1 MMLAV
6 GCCLIAVMD
15 VICGYLDGKLTKF
28 TFVWCVCMR
37 LRSYLSHIILFY
49 CDCIY
54 SVLSLYPYIQ
64 LKPRSAHAGQEPA
77 ASGRTKSR
85 SAKGN
90 PFGAAVPREQV
101 LKTRGIDA
109 SVMDATIERKANVLH
124 FTSEQEAELEAVRV
138 ALTKAEKDLLE
149 ANENELPE
157 ETFRIKA
164 EAKRKELNDL
174 MSKFAHVSV
183 DANSEKGGQGEARQ
197 FERPSERE
205 RQRHGDG
212 GGGQEG
218 GDDDAAFASFSSV
231 RRRHQP
237 GEGNPHQNAERT

>member
-1 MMLAV
+1 M
-6 GCCLIAVMD
+6 
-15 VICGYLDGKLTKF
+15 ICGYLNSGCQDVKITSSRSVL
-28 TFVWCVCMR
+28 CICY
-37 LRSYLSHIILFY
+37 RSYMSHILLLLLLISCCPVYL
-49 CDCIY
+49 
-54 SVLSLYPYIQ
+54 Q
-64 LKPRSAHAGQEPA
+64 LKPRSAHAGQEPV

-109 SVMDATIERKANVLH
+109 SVMDASIERKANVLH

-183 DANSEKGGQGEARQ
+183 DANSEKGGQGEGRQ

-212 GGGQEG
+212 GQDG

>member
-1 MMLAV
+1 VLR
-6 GCCLIAVMD
+6 IH
-15 VICGYLDGKLTKF
+15 Y
-28 TFVWCVCMR
+28 
-37 LRSYLSHIILFY
+37 RSYLSHIAFSYFY
-49 CDCIY
+49 FHCIH
-54 SVLSLYPYIQ
+54 VQ
-64 LKPRSAHAGQEPA
+64 LKPRSAHAGQEPV

-109 SVMDATIERKANVLH
+109 SVMDASIERKANVLH

-174 MSKFAHVSV
+174 MTKFAHVSV
-183 DANSEKGGQGEARQ
+183 DANSDKEGRQ

-212 GGGQEG
+212 GQDGGE
-218 GDDDAAFASFSSV
+218 DDAAFASFSSV

>member
-1 MMLAV
+1 VHASH
-6 GCCLIAVMD
+6 D
-15 VICGYLDGKLTKF
+15 V
-28 TFVWCVCMR
+28 V
-37 LRSYLSHIILFY
+37 
-49 CDCIY
+49 
-54 SVLSLYPYIQ
+54 P
-64 LKPRSAHAGQEPA
+64 
-77 ASGRTKSR
+77 SGRKKST

-109 SVMDATIERKANVLH
+109 SVMDASIERKANVLH

-138 ALTKAEKDLLE
+138 ALTKAEKELLE

-174 MSKFAHVSV
+174 MTKFAHVSV
-183 DANSEKGGQGEARQ
+183 DPNSEKGQGEGRG
-197 FERPSERE
+197 FERPSERSE
-205 RQRHGDG
+205 RQGHRDRDS
-212 GGGQEG
+212 GQD

>member
-1 MMLAV
+1 M
-6 GCCLIAVMD
+6 
-15 VICGYLDGKLTKF
+15 
-28 TFVWCVCMR
+28 
-37 LRSYLSHIILFY
+37 
-49 CDCIY
+49 
-54 SVLSLYPYIQ
+54 
-64 LKPRSAHAGQEPA
+64 
-77 ASGRTKSR
+77 
-85 SAKGN
+85 
-90 PFGAAVPREQV
+90 
-101 LKTRGIDA
+101 DA
-109 SVMDATIERKANVLH
+109 SIERKANVLH

-174 MSKFAHVSV
+174 MTKFAHVSV
-183 DANSEKGGQGEARQ
+183 DGNKEGGQGEGRQ

-212 GGGQEG
+212 GQDGE
-218 GDDDAAFASFSSV
+218 DDAAFASFSSV

>member
-1 MMLAV
+1 VYAHLT
-6 GCCLIAVMD
+6 CL
-15 VICGYLDGKLTKF
+15 T
-28 TFVWCVCMR
+28 
-37 LRSYLSHIILFY
+37 SHSTTSIPLY
-49 CDCIY
+49 CIH
-54 SVLSLYPYIQ
+54 VQ
-64 LKPRSAHAGQEPA
+64 LKPRSAHAGQEPVA

-109 SVMDATIERKANVLH
+109 SVMDASIERKANVLH

-183 DANSEKGGQGEARQ
+183 DANSEKEGGRQ

-212 GGGQEG
+212 GGGQDG
-218 GDDDAAFASFSSV
+218 GGEDDAAFASFSSV

>member
-1 MMLAV
+1 MSSRVL
-6 GCCLIAVMD
+6 
-15 VICGYLDGKLTKF
+15 
-28 TFVWCVCMR
+28 CMCY
-37 LRSYLSHIILFY
+37 RSYLSHIAFFY
-49 CDCIY
+49 IY
-54 SVLSLYPYIQ
+54 SIVSIQ
-64 LKPRSAHAGQEPA
+64 LKPRSAHAGQEPV

-109 SVMDATIERKANVLH
+109 SVMDASIERKANVLH

-183 DANSEKGGQGEARQ
+183 DANSEKEGRQ

-212 GGGQEG
+212 GQEG
-218 GDDDAAFASFSSV
+218 GEDDAAFASFSSV

>member
-1 MMLAV
+1 M
-6 GCCLIAVMD
+6 C
-15 VICGYLDGKLTKF
+15 
-28 TFVWCVCMR
+28 CVCA
-37 LRSYLSHIILFY
+37 LHGYFLTLHSSTATATVLLLSVYL
-49 CDCIY
+49 
-54 SVLSLYPYIQ
+54 Q
-64 LKPRSAHAGQEPA
+64 LKPRSAHAGQEVAP
-77 ASGRTKSR
+77 SGRTKSR

-109 SVMDATIERKANVLH
+109 SVMDASIERKANVLH
-124 FTSEQEAELEAVRV
+124 FTAEQEAELEAVRV

-174 MSKFAHVSV
+174 MTKFAHVSV
-183 DANSEKGGQGEARQ
+183 DPNSEKGETRG

-205 RQRHGDG
+205 RQRHGDS
-212 GGGQEG
+212 GQDVGE
-218 GDDDAAFASFSSV
+218 DDAAFASFSSV